1 MIVTQAQLEEALQ
14 ALGVGSLSE
23 FAFQYGLEWM
33 TLNDPVDRRIIELAV
48 IREAR
53 HQEIFFSM
61 GE

>member
-1 MIVTQAQLEEALQ
+1 LEEALQ